1 MIRAEAEITLTRV
14 NDGQTGPQGI
24 QGVPGPQGAQ
34 GPQGDAGAP
43 GEDGTGI
50 TSAAVT
56 YQAGTSQT
64 SPPTG
69 TWSSDVPELSAD
81 FPYLWTKTTLAYSD
95 NTTSTS
101 YSVSSTLESVEAE
114 IADAAKT
121 ATNYIAFNPADGLK
135 ISGSNPD
142 SATENYVQIK
152 SDGIKMAKD
161 ENHYS
166 KTTSS
171 GTEIVQNGVQVASFG
186 AETIIGDN
194 NSSKIVINDSSE
206 TVYTKEGAE
215 AFKTTSMSG
224 LNEERRVTEHPRITI
239 SPGDSHTYTLRQ
251 TPVLGRPIFLYGKY
265 AEEENMKVIATFAA
279 GTSLTVNSPKIPL
292 LSIAYNSTANTM
304 TFVNNGN
311 NEDGDIK
318 IVRADYYKNVS
329 RPATSMIGEIITSV
343 LTGAVN
349 ENNPDWVLFDL
360 LRALSLYDK
369 VKDPDDGSMIY
380 LKKVLVEI
388 LKLLKGPSNLDSSG
402 LSVYGDRL
410 ENVMGGIYKSGKWRF
425 IQISAHTKKPLSANN
440 TWALFTGLK
449 TADLPITNGAA
460 LSAVADEKY
469 GNISAY
475 VSNTGSIKI
484 MTGGKDLV
492 AGRTIAITGWYLA
505 VL

>member
-14 NDGQTGPQGI
+14 DDGQTGPQGI

-50 TSAAVT
+50 TSTAVT

-81 FPYLWTKTTLAYSD
+81 LPYLWTKTTLAYSD

-121 ATNYIAFNPADGLK
+121 ATNYMAFDPADGLK

-194 NSSKIVINDSSE
+194 NSSRIVINDSSE
-206 TVYTKEGAE
+206 TVYTKEGVE
-215 AFKTTSMSG
+215 VFKTTSMSG
-224 LNEERRVTEHPRITI
+224 LNEERRVGENPKVTI
-239 SPGDSHTYTLRQ
+239 SPGDSHTYTPRQ
-251 TPVLGRPIFLYGKY
+251 TPVSGRPIKLYGRY
-265 AEEENMKVIATFAA
+265 AEQEHSVNIAHFTA
-279 GTSLTVNSPKIPL
+279 GTSQTVNSPRIPL
-292 LSIAYNSTANTM
+292 LNIAYNSDANTL
-304 TFVNNGN
+304 TFVNNGDN
-311 NEDGDIK
+311 GDDDIK
-318 IVRADYYKNVS
+318 ITIVEYYKSVP
-329 RPATSMIGEIITSV
+329 RPTTSIVGEIVTSI
-343 LTGAVN
+343 LTGLPN